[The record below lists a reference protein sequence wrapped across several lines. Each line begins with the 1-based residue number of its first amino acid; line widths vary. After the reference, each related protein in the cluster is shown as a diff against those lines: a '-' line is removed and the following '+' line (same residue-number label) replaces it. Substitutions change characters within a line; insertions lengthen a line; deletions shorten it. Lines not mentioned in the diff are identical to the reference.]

1 MFGLVA
7 DVRGSCALLFKLG
20 AVASA
25 LIYVAL
31 AGAPVRVSMRLQHID
46 KKQNFPRIVIVF
58 AAVRTCAIWNQNK
71 KIFYF
76 VLCTG
81 LIYPALALVSTSR
94 NPQWYDHALISRHP
108 CLPSSFI
115 SRWSTTVRHTQLVDA
130 LTLSPCHLR
139 ETHRLVLSSLCTFAS
154 KLRARFRI
162 LTSFMLC
169 IAVRNL
175 FVTAV

>member
-1 MFGLVA
+1 MVGLVA

-31 AGAPVRVSMRLQHID
+31 AGAPVRVSMRLPHTD
-46 KKQNFPRIVIVF
+46 TKHNSPRVMTVF

-94 NPQWYDHALISRHP
+94 NARQYDHTLIFRYSR
-108 CLPSSFI
+108 LRSSFI

-130 LTLSPCHLR
+130 STRSLCHLR
-139 ETHRLVLSSLCTFAS
+139 ETHRPVLSLLCTFSIIKYA
-154 KLRARFRI
+154 
-162 LTSFMLC
+162 
-169 IAVRNL
+169 
-175 FVTAV
+175 